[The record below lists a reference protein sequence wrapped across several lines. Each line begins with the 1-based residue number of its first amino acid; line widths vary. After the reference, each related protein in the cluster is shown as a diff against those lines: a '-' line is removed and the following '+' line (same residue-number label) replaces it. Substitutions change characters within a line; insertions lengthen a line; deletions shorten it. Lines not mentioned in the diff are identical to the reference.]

1 MNKVLYDLTNPQ
13 KNIWITEQ
21 YYNGNP
27 INNICG
33 TVYIKEKLDFQKLV
47 QSVNILINTHDNFK
61 IKLST
66 TENTVKQ
73 YFVNDLNYTVDIVD
87 IANEDE
93 LTSYEDNFAK
103 QILSISDNRLFEI
116 KIFRFSNSR
125 GGVIV
130 KMHHLLADS
139 WTFGLICK
147 QIVDTYYKLQIGR
160 AHV

>member
-13 KNIWITEQ
+13 KNIWVTEQ
-21 YYNGNP
+21 YYKGNP

-61 IKLST
+61 IKIST

-73 YFVNDLNYTVDIVD
+73 YFTDKSDYTVDIVD

-116 KIFRFSNSR
+116 KI
-125 GGVIV
+125 I
-130 KMHHLLADS
+130 
-139 WTFGLICK
+139 
-147 QIVDTYYKLQIGR
+147 
-160 AHV
+160 